1 MKKKRAVA
9 YVRVSSVSKAQLHS
23 YEFQEEYWR
32 SKFAEDPKQ
41 ELLTLYADRG
51 ISGCSMNRRPQ
62 FLAMMQDARA
72 GRFDVIHT
80 KSVSRFA
87 RNTVELLQAV
97 RELRDMGIEV
107 VFEKEQISTLQPTS
121 ELFLTIAA
129 SIAEND
135 LEVDSKRQKWS
146 FQRRFESGWYTL
158 GNGMYGYRMTC
169 DNHVMIVPEEA
180 EVVRW
185 IYDMYLSGVGCPT
198 IAATLNEAGI
208 LNSKGNPWRPNTI
221 LKLISNEKY
230 MGDAMMG
237 KSVSIDG
244 RKCDNMDGQYGERF
258 YIENAHKGIVSKET
272 FYRAQEQRR
281 RRANPKLVKQAH
293 PSYPFTGVITC
304 GCCGSYYRHK
314 VNNPGKKWSNDI
326 WVCARQERDGKATC
340 ESTRIKD
347 SVLREKFIEA
357 YNEFVTHRP
366 QGDAIER
373 LQSEIQKLQKQE
385 QELATLML
393 GKLISEKDFRIEQR
407 SIKTKIHELQEQIQE
422 LRRNTV
428 QEREFTTI
436 TDFDETK
443 IPLFLQRIIIHRN
456 MVTFRFYNGV
466 EITKEYT
473 NGQSGNKPGWN
484 RKEA

>member
-1 MKKKRAVA
+1 MKKKRVVA
-9 YVRVSSVSKAQLHS
+9 YVRVSSASKAQLHS
-23 YEFQEEYWR
+23 YEFQEAYWR
-32 SKFAEDPKQ
+32 SKFAEDPDC
-41 ELLTLYADRG
+41 ELVTIYADRG
-51 ISGCSMNRRPQ
+51 ISGCSMHRRPQ

-72 GRFDVIHT
+72 DRFDAIHT

-135 LEVDSKRQKWS
+135 LEVDSQRQKWS
-146 FQRRFESGWYTL
+146 FQRRFENGWYSI
-158 GNGMYGYRMTC
+158 GSGMYGYQMTG
-169 DNHVMIVPEEA
+169 DNHLTIVPEEA

-185 IYDMYLSGVGCPT
+185 IYDMYLSGCGCPT
-198 IAATLNEAGI
+198 IADTLNNAGI
-208 LNSKGNPWRPNTI
+208 PNSKGNLWRPNTI

-258 YIENAHKGIVSKET
+258 YIEDAHEAIVSKET
-272 FYRAQEQRR
+272 FYRAQEQRQ

-293 PSYPFTGVITC
+293 PSYPFTGMITC
-304 GCCGSYYRHK
+304 GCCGSGFRHK
-314 VNNPGKKWSNDI
+314 VNNPGKKWRNDI
-326 WVCARQERDGKATC
+326 WVCARQERDGKASC

-347 SVLREKFIEA
+347 TVLREKFIEA
-357 YNEFVTHRP
+357 YNEFVTQRP
-366 QGDAIER
+366 QGDAVVK
-373 LQSEIQKLQKQE
+373 LQSEIKTLQKQE

-407 SIKTKIHELQEQIQE
+407 IIKTKIRELQEQIQE
-422 LRRNTV
+422 L
-428 QEREFTTI
+428 
-436 TDFDETK
+436 
-443 IPLFLQRIIIHRN
+443 
-456 MVTFRFYNGV
+456 
-466 EITKEYT
+466 
-473 NGQSGNKPGWN
+473 
-484 RKEA
+484 